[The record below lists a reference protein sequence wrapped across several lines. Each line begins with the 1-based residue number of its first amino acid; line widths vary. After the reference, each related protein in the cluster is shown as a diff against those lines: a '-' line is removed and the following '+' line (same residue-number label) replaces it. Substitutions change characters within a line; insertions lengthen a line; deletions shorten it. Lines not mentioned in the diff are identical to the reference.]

1 MIDSIENKQLL
12 WGILSE
18 EGVFAGI
25 PSSKVNDVQRV
36 FELTLAEM
44 KSKAPASVPLKEL
57 NMHAIERL
65 IVEIPRQCAMA
76 QPSLIYSAPST
87 GSGGGGNGGILADDL
102 HKTKQAEL
110 DIRLRAQEANMRSM
124 LEKPKPAVIDFSDS
138 TELDDPPLGD
148 DMDKLIAETMAARE
162 RDLKMITEGLPVAPS
177 SGSAVNV
184 VGRNYATSSVKKTV
198 SFSSTPPKELH
209 NEDAFIS
216 SDHIVGVNDI
226 LKKFKRVTN
235 VASED
240 ASSVAIAA
248 PTTAAPS
255 NPSFVNEM
263 LGLLREIKQ
272 NQQTMMTTILNLQ
285 ADVQLLRNEIFANDH
300 DENKSS

>member
-25 PSSKVNDVQRV
+25 PSSKVSEVQRV

-162 RDLKMITEGLPVAPS
+162 RDLKMITEGLPIAPG
-177 SGSAVNV
+177 SGSAVNLA
-184 VGRNYATSSVKKTV
+184 GRNYATASVKKTV

-209 NEDAFIS
+209 NDDAFIS
-216 SDHIVGVNDI
+216 SDDTVGVNDI
-226 LKKFKRVTN
+226 LKKFKRVATTDDSSSTI
-235 VASED
+235 AS
-240 ASSVAIAA
+240 